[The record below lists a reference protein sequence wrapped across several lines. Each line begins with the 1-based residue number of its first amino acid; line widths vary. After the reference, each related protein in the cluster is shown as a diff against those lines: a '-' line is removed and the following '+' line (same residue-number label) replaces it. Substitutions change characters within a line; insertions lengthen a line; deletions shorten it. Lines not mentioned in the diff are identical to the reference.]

1 MSDALDRLGARMSKP
16 RRPRPNRPPPR
27 KQVTASLADRPRG
40 RGRAS
45 RPTQGMNKAM
55 QGFGRSLGMMAGRAA
70 NARPNPNRRPMG
82 SDFSKRSQQSLNRGA
97 QLMGA
102 MRGARQMFN
111 EGGMAEL
118 DTPIDELPNPGLKEL
133 AKTEKGRK
141 AVKRMGF
148 DHGGLVKGQPC
159 PHREDG
165 VRGTGIAVKGGKF
178 SGVF

>member
-1 MSDALDRLGARMSKP
+1 
-16 RRPRPNRPPPR
+16 
-27 KQVTASLADRPRG
+27 
-40 RGRAS
+40 
-45 RPTQGMNKAM
+45 MNKAM

-148 DHGGLVKGQPC
+148 DHGGLVKGQSC

-165 VRGTGIAVKGGKF
+165 VRGTGAALKGGKF

>member
-1 MSDALDRLGARMSKP
+1 MFGITNTNALNRLGSK
-16 RRPRPNRPPPR
+16 RRRNPNRPPPR

-40 RGRAS
+40 GGRARGGLGIGKAAMKAARTAKPNQNMS
-45 RPTQGMNKAM
+45 PRNKQFLNKATQM
-55 QGFGRSLGMMAGRAA
+55 MGFA
-70 NARPNPNRRPMG
+70 
-82 SDFSKRSQQSLNRGA
+82 K
-97 QLMGA
+97 
-102 MRGARQMFN
+102 GARQMFN

-118 DTPIDELPNPGLKEL
+118 DTPIDKLPNPGLKEL

-148 DHGGLVKGQPC
+148 DHGGLVKGQSC

-165 VRGTGIAVKGGKF
+165 VRGTGAALKGGKF

>member
-1 MSDALDRLGARMSKP
+1 MSDALNRLGARMSKP
-16 RRPRPNRPPPR
+16 RRPRPNRTPR
-27 KQVTASLADRPRG
+27 RQTDSR
-40 RGRAS
+40 
-45 RPTQGMNKAM
+45 RPTQGMDKAM

-70 NARPNPNRRPMG
+70 NARPNPNRRP
-82 SDFSKRSQQSLNRGA
+82 RSQQAFNKGTQMLG
-97 QLMGA
+97 L
-102 MRGARQMFN
+102 MRGAPKMFS

-118 DTPIDELPNPGLKEL
+118 DTPIDKLPNPGLKEL

-148 DHGGLVKGQPC
+148 GHGGMVKGQSC

-165 VRGTGIAVKGGKF
+165 VRGTGMAVKGGKF

>member
-40 RGRAS
+40 RGRA
-45 RPTQGMNKAM
+45 RG
-55 QGFGRSLGMMAGRAA
+55 GLGIGRSLGMAAGRAA
-70 NARPNPNRRPMG
+70 NARPNSNRRPRNQQAFNKGTQMMG
-82 SDFSKRSQQSLNRGA
+82 
-97 QLMGA
+97 LMG
-102 MRGARQMFN
+102 GARRMFS

-118 DTPIDELPNPGLKEL
+118 DTPIKELPNPGLQEL

-148 DHGGLVKGQPC
+148 GHGGMVKGQSC

-165 VRGTGIAVKGGKF
+165 VRGTGAAVKGGKF

>member
-1 MSDALDRLGARMSKP
+1 MFGITNTDALNRLGSRTSKKSADSFTGNP
-16 RRPRPNRPPPR
+16 RRRNPNRPPPR

-40 RGRAS
+40 RGRA
-45 RPTQGMNKAM
+45 RG
-55 QGFGRSLGMMAGRAA
+55 GLGIGRAA
-70 NARPNPNRRPMG
+70 MTAARTAKPNPNMSP
-82 SDFSKRSQQSLNRGA
+82 RSRQALNRGA

-111 EGGMAEL
+111 EGGMVEL

-148 DHGGLVKGQPC
+148 DHGGLVKGQSC

-165 VRGTGIAVKGGKF
+165 VRGTGAALKGGKF

>member
-16 RRPRPNRPPPR
+16 RRPRPNRTPR
-27 KQVTASLADRPRG
+27 RQTDSR
-40 RGRAS
+40 

-82 SDFSKRSQQSLNRGA
+82 SDFSKRSQQALNKGT
-97 QLMGA
+97 QMLGL

-118 DTPIDELPNPGLKEL
+118 DTPIDKLPNPGLKEL

-148 DHGGLVKGQPC
+148 DHGGLVKGQSC

-165 VRGTGIAVKGGKF
+165 VRGTGMAVKGGKF

>member
-27 KQVTASLADRPRG
+27 RQTDSR
-40 RGRAS
+40 
-45 RPTQGMNKAM
+45 RPTQGMNRGM
-55 QGFGRSLGMMAGRAA
+55 QGLGRSLGMMAGRAA
-70 NARPNPNRRPMG
+70 NARQNPNRRFGMG
-82 SDFSKRSQQSLNRGA
+82 SGLSKRGQQAFNRGA

-111 EGGMAEL
+111 EGGMVEL

-148 DHGGLVKGQPC
+148 DHGGLVKGQSC

-165 VRGTGIAVKGGKF
+165 VRGTGAALKGGKF

>member
-1 MSDALDRLGARMSKP
+1 MFGITNTDALNRLGS
-16 RRPRPNRPPPR
+16 RRRRNPNRPPPR

-40 RGRAS
+40 RGRA
-45 RPTQGMNKAM
+45 RGGLGIGKAAM
-55 QGFGRSLGMMAGRAA
+55 TAA
-70 NARPNPNRRPMG
+70 RTAKPNPNMNP
-82 SDFSKRSQQSLNRGA
+82 RSRQALNRGA

-111 EGGMAEL
+111 EGGMVEL

-148 DHGGLVKGQPC
+148 DHGGLVKGQSC

-165 VRGTGIAVKGGKF
+165 VRGTGAALKGGKF